1 MFPGYVLIKTNMN
14 TDIFHKIKKIPKCY
28 RLVTNG
34 IYYSKDKG
42 TYYSK
47 IDEEEMTPIIQLI
60 GSGEIVDY
68 SRVYLENSKVFVKSG
83 PLQGM
88 EGIIKKVDKHKNRA
102 KILLSFMGTE
112 KIIDVGV
119 EILSKPDY

>member
-14 TDIFHKIKKIPKCY
+14 TDIFYKIKTIPKCY
-28 RLVTNG
+28 RIVNNG
-34 IYYSKDKG
+34 TIYSKDNG
-42 TYYSK
+42 EYYST
-47 IDEEEMTPIIQLI
+47 IDEEEMAPIIQLL
-60 GSGEIVDY
+60 GNGEIVDY

-83 PLQGM
+83 PLKGM

-102 KILLSFMGTE
+102 KILLYFLGVQ

-119 EILSKPDY
+119 EIHSIP